1 MSMFSFFEITPMPL
15 SEEGIRGIGPLGL
28 QDKELVD
35 APTIFQT
42 VLSNIVGVMA
52 VSGII
57 WFVFQFIIGAY
68 GWISAGG
75 DSKAIEEA
83 RKRIMNAV
91 IGLVIILTAMVLISV
106 IGALLGVDI
115 LNIAGFIGDLTPQP

>member
-1 MSMFSFFEITPMPL
+1 MFSFFELTPMPL
-15 SEEGIRGIGPLGL
+15 SKEGIRGIGPLGL
-28 QDKELVD
+28 QDKELTK
-35 APTIFQT
+35 APELFQT

-52 VSGII
+52 ASGII
-57 WFVFQFIIGAY
+57 WFVFQFIVGAY

-75 DSKAIEEA
+75 DSKAIEAA

-115 LNIAGFIGDLTPQP
+115 LNIAGFIGKLTPQP